1 MKQLEFSIEINASKE
16 KVWFTLWDD
25 DTYRE
30 WTTAFCEGSYAIS
43 NWEEGTKIFFLDPKH
58 NGMSSLIHENKPF
71 DRMVFKHI
79 TEIYGMKES
88 PIDEK
93 IATWTGAKESY
104 FLTENNQI
112 TTLKVVNETV
122 EAFEDFFQNTMPNA
136 LAKVKEIAEI
146 PTKNITVR
154 ASVNAPLQKVWD
166 YFTQPEHIVNW
177 NFASDDWYC
186 PKSENEVEV
195 GKRFTA
201 TMASKNGEHSFDFGG
216 TYTEVIPLEK
226 ISYSI
231 DGDGRKV
238 SLLFHVFDN
247 KTLVTEIF
255 EPENENSIELQR
267 AGWQAIL
274 TNFKNYTENQ

>member
-1 MKQLEFSIEINASKE
+1 MKLLEFSIEIKAPKE
-16 KVWFTLWDD
+16 KVWFALWDD

-43 NWEEGTKIFFLDPKH
+43 SWEEGAKIFFLAPNGD
-58 NGMSSLIHENKPF
+58 GMSSVVFENKPY
-71 DRMVFKHI
+71 DRMIFKHI
-79 TEIYGMKES
+79 TEIYGKKES

-104 FLTENNQI
+104 FLTEINGI

-122 EAFEDFFQNTMPNA
+122 EAFESFFQNTMPNA
-136 LAKVKEIAEI
+136 LAKVKDIAES

-154 ASVNAPLQKVWD
+154 TSIEAPLQKVWD
-166 YFTQPEHIVNW
+166 GFTKPEHIVNW
-177 NFASDDWYC
+177 NFASEDWHC
-186 PKSENEVEV
+186 PKSENDLEV

-201 TMASKNGEHSFDFGG
+201 TMASKNGEYSFDFGG

-226 ISYSI
+226 ISYTI

-238 SLLFHVFDN
+238 SVLFYDFDN

-255 EPENENSIELQR
+255 EPESENSIELQR
-267 AGWQAIL
+267 GGWQSIL
-274 TNFKNYTENQ
+274 TNFKKYIEKQ